1 MIRFTHLKGSL
12 SGTTSS
18 SDKRWLRIGTGP
30 DCELRYDGA
39 EEPRV
44 APYHAAVV
52 LKEGVYHLIDLD
64 APGGVRVNG
73 KKVSKAE
80 LRSGDKIRFGAT
92 GGPEAQVEIV
102 IDSSYDPAQD
112 AAEIQKVLQSSGGGV
127 AATGQIFALTAQRIA
142 EERVK
147 AGGVR
152 SRRTMDHIAAAV
164 QEVSEAVKTQTKKRW
179 VKVVGIVT
187 AAATVV
193 IAVMGTVI
201 YFQHR
206 QIARLLDAK
215 GRFDQQ
221 IRQIQVQMQAEQD
234 STKLALLEQR
244 YLDATSNAERTL
256 ADLARA
262 DQAKAAEA
270 ENAGDELDKEIR
282 AILGQFDATTYAVPP
297 IFKER
302 LQYQINQL
310 LKDPVAL
317 NQLYQRKVK
326 YWPVVQRDFQA
337 LELPDVMGYVAWTE
351 SRFDPKAH
359 SHAGA
364 VGMWQ
369 MMAVS
374 AREYG
379 LRVDDKVDERTDVDK
394 QTRAAARHLANLLA
408 EFGEDAFM
416 LAMASYNRG
425 ENAVRGVLHKV
436 AQTPGG
442 FKKQNRDFWHLY
454 RMKLLPTET
463 MEYVPKIL
471 AAAVICS
478 NPGRYGLTS
487 PGTAVASNTAPAA
500 ASTPAKADT
509 ARVARRPA
517 TTGR

>member
-1 MIRFTHLKGSL
+1 MIRFTHVKGSL
-12 SGTTSS
+12 QGTTSS
-18 SDKRWLRIGTGP
+18 SDKRWLRVGTGH
-30 DCELRYDGA
+30 DCEIRYDGA

-52 LKEGVYHLIDLD
+52 LKEGAYHLIDLD

-73 KKVSKAE
+73 KKVSKVE
-80 LRSGDKIRFGAT
+80 LRTGDKIRFGAT
-92 GGPEAQVEIV
+92 GGPEAQVEVV
-102 IDSSYDPAQD
+102 IDSTYDPAQD
-112 AAEIQKVLQSSGGGV
+112 AAEIQKVLQSGSRGS
-127 AATGQIFALTAQRIA
+127 ATGQIFALTAQRIA
-142 EERVK
+142 EERAK

-152 SRRTMDHIAAAV
+152 SRKTMDHIATAV
-164 QEVSEAVKTQTKKRW
+164 QEVSEVVKSQTKKRW
-179 VKVVGIVT
+179 VKVVGIV
-187 AAATVV
+187 AGAATVV
-193 IAVMGTVI
+193 IAVLGTVI

-215 GRFDQQ
+215 GHFDEQ
-221 IRQIQVQMQAEQD
+221 IRQIQQQMQAEQD
-234 STKLALLEQR
+234 SSKLALLEQR

-262 DQAKAAEA
+262 DQAKANEA
-270 ENAGDELDKEIR
+270 ANAGDELDREIR
-282 AILGQFDATTYAVPP
+282 NILSQFDATTYAVPP

-302 LQYQINQL
+302 LQYHINLL
-310 LKDPVAL
+310 LKDPQTLRVV
-317 NQLYQRKVK
+317 YQRKVQ
-326 YWPVVQRDFQA
+326 YWPIIQRDFRA

-351 SRFDPKAH
+351 SRFDPKAR

-374 AREYG
+374 ARELG
-379 LRVDDKVDERTDVDK
+379 LRVDEMVDERTDVDK

-425 ENAVRGVLHKV
+425 ENAVRGVLHKI

-471 AAAVICS
+471 AAAVICN
-478 NPGRYGLTS
+478 NPERYGLLS
-487 PGTAVASNTAPAA
+487 PGTPVASVPTSSAAP
-500 ASTPAKADT
+500 SPARPSDP

-517 TTGR
+517 R

>member
-12 SGTTSS
+12 QGTTSS
-18 SDKRWLRIGTGP
+18 SEKRWLRIGTGH
-30 DCELRYDGA
+30 DCELRYDA
-39 EEPRV
+39 SQEPRV

-73 KKVSKAE
+73 KKVAKVE
-80 LRSGDKIRFGAT
+80 LRSGDKVRFGAA

-102 IDSSYDPAQD
+102 IDSNYDPAQD
-112 AAEIQKVLQSSGGGV
+112 AAEIQKVLQAGGGR
-127 AATGQIFALTAQRIA
+127 ASATGQIFALTAQRIA

-152 SRRTMDHIAAAV
+152 SRKTMDHIATAV
-164 QEVSEAVKTQTKKRW
+164 QEVSEVVKKQTKKRW
-179 VKVVGIVT
+179 VRVVGIVSSV
-187 AAATVV
+187 ALVV

-215 GRFDQQ
+215 GRFDVQ
-221 IRQIQVQMQAEQD
+221 IRQIQQQMQAEQD
-234 STKLALLEQR
+234 SAKLAVLEQR
-244 YLDATSNAERTL
+244 FLDATSNAERTL

-262 DQAKAAEA
+262 DRAKAVEA
-270 ENAGDELDKEIR
+270 ANTGDELDREIR
-282 AILGQFDATTYAVPP
+282 AILTQFDATTYAVPP

-302 LQYQINQL
+302 LQYHIDQL
-310 LKDPVAL
+310 LKDPVTL
-317 NQLYQRKVK
+317 RQVYQRKMR
-326 YWPVVQRDFQA
+326 YWPVITQQFRA
-337 LELPDVMGYVAWTE
+337 LELPEVVGYVAWTE

-374 AREYG
+374 ARELG
-379 LRVDDKVDERTDVDK
+379 LRVDDKVDERTDVQK

-425 ENAVRGVLHKV
+425 ENAVRGVLHKI

-454 RMKLLPTET
+454 RMKLLPSET

-478 NPGRYGLTS
+478 NPQRYGLES
-487 PGTAVASNTAPAA
+487 PGSPMASSAAQAPPDSTARG
-500 ASTPAKADT
+500 DT
-509 ARVARRPA
+509 ARVAHRA
-517 TTGR
+517 GR

>member
-1 MIRFTHLKGSL
+1 MIRFTHVKGSL
-12 SGTTSS
+12 QGTTSS
-18 SDKRWLRIGTGP
+18 SEKRWLRIGTGH
-30 DCELRYDGA
+30 DCELRYDA
-39 EEPRV
+39 SHEPRV

-73 KKVSKAE
+73 KKVAKVE
-80 LRSGDKIRFGAT
+80 LRSGDKIRFGAA
-92 GGPEAQVEIV
+92 GGPEAHVEIV
-102 IDSSYDPAQD
+102 IDANYDPAQD
-112 AAEIQKVLQSSGGGV
+112 AAEIQKVLQAGGGR
-127 AATGQIFALTAQRIA
+127 ASATGQIFALTAQRIA

-152 SRRTMDHIAAAV
+152 SRKTMDHIATAV
-164 QEVSEAVKTQTKKRW
+164 QEVSEVVKKQTKKRW
-179 VKVVGIVT
+179 VRVVGIVT
-187 AAATVV
+187 AVAMVV
-193 IAVMGTVI
+193 ITVMGTVI

-215 GRFDQQ
+215 GRFDMQ
-221 IRQIQVQMQAEQD
+221 IRQIQQQMQAEQD
-234 STKLALLEQR
+234 SAKLAVLEQR
-244 YLDATSNAERTL
+244 FLDATSNAERTL

-262 DQAKAAEA
+262 DRAKAVEA
-270 ENAGDELDKEIR
+270 ANTGDELDREIR
-282 AILGQFDATTYAVPP
+282 AILTQFDATTYAVPP

-302 LQYQINQL
+302 LQYHIDQL
-310 LKDPVAL
+310 LKDPGTLRQV
-317 NQLYQRKVK
+317 YQRKVR
-326 YWPVVQRDFQA
+326 YWPEITQQFRS
-337 LELPDVMGYVAWTE
+337 LELPEVMGYVAWTE

-374 AREYG
+374 ARELG
-379 LRVDDKVDERTDVDK
+379 LRVDDKVDERTDVQK

-425 ENAVRGVLHKV
+425 ENAVRGVLHKI

-478 NPGRYGLTS
+478 NPQRYGLES
-487 PGTAVASNTAPAA
+487 PGTPMASSAAQAPPDPTARA
-500 ASTPAKADT
+500 TDT
-509 ARVARRPA
+509 ARMARRA
-517 TTGR
+517 GR

>member
-1 MIRFTHLKGSL
+1 MIRFAHLKGSL
-12 SGTTSS
+12 QGTTSS
-18 SDKRWLRIGTGP
+18 SDKRWLRVGTGH
-30 DCELRYDGA
+30 DCEVRYDGA

-52 LKEGVYHLIDLD
+52 LKEGAYHLIDLD

-73 KKVSKAE
+73 KKVAKIE
-80 LRSGDKIRFGAT
+80 LRTGDKIRFGAT
-92 GGPEAQVEIV
+92 GGPEAQVDIV
-102 IDSSYDPAQD
+102 IDATYDAAQD
-112 AAEIQKVLQSSGGGV
+112 AAEIQKVLQAGTRASTTG
-127 AATGQIFALTAQRIA
+127 TGQIFALTAQRIA
-142 EERVK
+142 EERAK

-152 SRRTMDHIAAAV
+152 SRKTMDHIATAV
-164 QEVSEAVKTQTKKRW
+164 QEVSEVVKKQTKKRW

-187 AAATVV
+187 AAAMVV

-215 GRFDQQ
+215 GHFDEQ
-221 IRQIQVQMQAEQD
+221 IRQIQQQMQAEQD
-234 STKLALLEQR
+234 SSKLALLEQR

-262 DQAKAAEA
+262 DQAKAKEA
-270 ENAGDELDKEIR
+270 ANAGDELDKEIR
-282 AILGQFDATTYAVPP
+282 NILAQFDATTYAVPP

-302 LQYQINQL
+302 LQYQINQM
-310 LKDPVAL
+310 LKDPVTL
-317 NQLYQRKVK
+317 RQVYQRKVQ
-326 YWPVVQRDFQA
+326 YWPTIQRDLRA
-337 LELPDVMGYVAWTE
+337 LELPEVMGYVAWTE
-351 SRFDPKAH
+351 SRFDPRAH

-374 AREYG
+374 ARELG

-436 AQTPGG
+436 ALTPGG

-471 AAAVICS
+471 AAAVICN
-478 NPGRYGLTS
+478 NPERYGLVS
-487 PGTAVASNTAPAA
+487 PGTPVA
-500 ASTPAKADT
+500 ASAAPSSAPSPAQTSAP

-517 TTGR
+517 R

>member
-12 SGTTSS
+12 KGTATSS
-18 SDKRWLRIGTGP
+18 EKRWLRIGTGH
-30 DCELRYDGA
+30 DCELRYDAAA
-39 EEPRV
+39 EPKV

-52 LKEGVYHLIDLD
+52 LKDGVYHVMDLD
-64 APGGVRVNG
+64 APGGIRVNG
-73 KKVSKAE
+73 KKVGNVE

-92 GGPEAQVEIV
+92 GGPEVEVDIV
-102 IDSSYDPAQD
+102 IDASYDPAQD
-112 AAEIQKVLQSSGGGV
+112 AADIAKVLQAGGR
-127 AATGQIFALTAQRIA
+127 ASATGQIFAVTAQRIA
-142 EERVK
+142 EERAK

-152 SRRTMDHIAAAV
+152 SRKTMDYVATAV
-164 QEVSEAVKTQTKKRW
+164 QEVSEVVKKQTKKRW
-179 VKVVGIVT
+179 VKVVGIVS
-187 AAATVV
+187 AAAVVV

-201 YFQHR
+201 YVQHR

-215 GRFDQQ
+215 GRFDAQ
-221 IRQIQVQMQAEQD
+221 IGDIQRQMQAEQD
-234 STKLALLEQR
+234 SSRLALLEQR

-262 DQAKAAEA
+262 DRAKAVEA
-270 ENAGDELDKEIR
+270 ANAGDELDREIR
-282 AILGQFDATTYAVPP
+282 AILRQFDAETYAVPP

-302 LQYQINQL
+302 LQYHINLL
-310 LKDPVAL
+310 LKGNVATREV
-317 NQLYQRKVK
+317 YARKVK
-326 YWPVVQRDFQA
+326 YWPVIVQDFRA

-351 SRFDPKAH
+351 SRFNPTAR

-369 MMAVS
+369 MMAPS
-374 AREYG
+374 ARDLG
-379 LRVDDKVDERTDVDK
+379 LRVDGKVDERLDVDK

-425 ENAVRGVLHKV
+425 ENAVRGVLHKI
-436 AQTPGG
+436 ARTPGG

-454 RMKLLPTET
+454 RMKLLPSET

-478 NPGRYGLTS
+478 NPQRYGLE
-487 PGTAVASNTAPAA
+487 
-500 ASTPAKADT
+500 
-509 ARVARRPA
+509 PA
-517 TTGR
+517 TPPAGTTPTAGR